1 MSSEQVIMENLNLN
15 FEINSNSNSNSVV
28 ESEAMNANVT
38 QKSNGRRIGFLRRKI
53 IELQDELD
61 TLLALEP
68 VKVSKNVKGRPKSV
82 KKLSPQQEADDDLF
96 ANLVDEMWSET
107 TPDVKKF
114 NISTE
119 ELVVEEESVAVSV
132 VKKAPV
138 KKEKKHVL
146 TEEEKAAKK
155 AALAEEKK
163 LKKEAE
169 KAAAAEEKK
178 LKKEAEKAAKKS
190 ESAKKAA
197 ATRAA
202 NKLALK
208 AAATANDSD
217 NESTNKEAVAPLAN
231 EVVENEVVAPEVAPL
246 VTKAVTKTATKAVT
260 KTATKAVT
268 KTATKAVPEVE
279 VEVEVKPTKVTV
291 SRITIGDI
299 KYLKSNTNVLY
310 NPDTKEEV
318 GMYDAETNS
327 VKPLPDNEDDEISED
342 EYESDDE

>member
-1 MSSEQVIMENLNLN
+1 MSTEQVKMMESQNLN
-15 FEINSNSNSNSVV
+15 SVSFAEN
-28 ESEAMNANVT
+28 ESMNENVT
-38 QKSNGRRIGFLRRKI
+38 NRSNGRRIGFLRRKI
-53 IELQDELD
+53 VELQAELD

-68 VKVSKNVKGRPKSV
+68 VKVSKIGKGRPKSV
-82 KKLSPQQEADDDLF
+82 KKVSPQQEADDDLF

-114 NISTE
+114 KVSVEVEEELE
-119 ELVVEEESVAVSV
+119 ELVVEEELVVSKVVA
-132 VKKAPV
+132 

-146 TEEEKAAKK
+146 NEEEKEAKK

-163 LKKEAE
+163 LKKEAD
-169 KAAAAEEKK
+169 
-178 LKKEAEKAAKKS
+178 KAAKKALKKS
-190 ESAKKAA
+190 EGAKKAA

-217 NESTNKEAVAPLAN
+217 NESVASESAP
-231 EVVENEVVAPEVAPL
+231 VVSEVVAPVVSKAATEVVSKAPASKEKKAP
-246 VTKAVTKTATKAVT
+246 VVSEAKSKAVA
-260 KTATKAVT
+260 
-268 KTATKAVPEVE
+268 EV
-279 VEVEVKPTKVTV
+279 VVEVKPTKVTV

-310 NPDTKEEV
+310 NPDTREEV

-327 VKPLPDNEDDEISED
+327 VKPLPDNEDDEMSED
-342 EYESDDE
+342 EYESDEE

>member
-1 MSSEQVIMENLNLN
+1 MSSEQVIMETQNLNSITFAEN
-15 FEINSNSNSNSVV
+15 
-28 ESEAMNANVT
+28 ESMNENVT
-38 QKSNGRRIGFLRRKI
+38 NRSNGRRIGFLRRKI
-53 IELQDELD
+53 VELQAELD

-68 VKVSKNVKGRPKSV
+68 VKVSKIGKGRPKSV

-114 NISTE
+114 KVSVEVEEELE
-119 ELVVEEESVAVSV
+119 ELVVEEELVVSKVVA
-132 VKKAPV
+132 

-146 TEEEKAAKK
+146 SEEEKEAKK

-163 LKKEAE
+163 LKKEAD
-169 KAAAAEEKK
+169 
-178 LKKEAEKAAKKS
+178 KAAKKAFKKS
-190 ESAKKAA
+190 EGAKKAA

-217 NESTNKEAVAPLAN
+217 NESVASESAP
-231 EVVENEVVAPEVAPL
+231 VVSEVVAPVVSKAATEVVSKAPASKEKKAPVL
-246 VTKAVTKTATKAVT
+246 SEAKSKAVA
-260 KTATKAVT
+260 
-268 KTATKAVPEVE
+268 EV
-279 VEVEVKPTKVTV
+279 VVEVKPTKVTV

-299 KYLKSNTNVLY
+299 KYLKSSTNVLY
-310 NPDTKEEV
+310 NPDTREEV

-327 VKPLPDNEDDEISED
+327 VKPLPDNEDDEMSED
-342 EYESDDE
+342 EYESEEE